1 MSYKD
6 SEEVKELSS
15 MDVENLEKKLLE
27 ARRELFNFRFQQAT
41 RQLTNTS
48 NISDVKIRIA
58 RILTLLAEK
67 KRGTR

>member
-58 RILTLLAEK
+58 RILTLLAEM
-67 KRGTR
+67 KRGIR

>member
-48 NISDVKIRIA
+48 NISDVKKRIA

-67 KRGTR
+67 KRGIR

>member
-1 MSYKD
+1 MSYKE
-6 SEEVKELSS
+6 SEEIKELSS
-15 MDVENLEKKLLE
+15 MDVETLEKKLLE

-48 NISDVKIRIA
+48 KIKDTKIRIA

-67 KRGTR
+67 KRGVR

>member
-1 MSYKD
+1 MSYKE
-6 SEEVKELSS
+6 SEEIKELSS
-15 MDVENLEKKLLE
+15 MDLETLEKKLLE

-48 NISDVKIRIA
+48 KIKDTKIRIA

-67 KRGTR
+67 KRGVR

>member
-67 KRGTR
+67 KRGVR

>member
-67 KRGTR
+67 KRGIR